1 MKEVIFVTSNRGKF
15 NSAKNFLR
23 KYGIKVTQKQLKIN
37 EPRGSLEEI
46 VIYKSKYAFKLIKK
60 TINSNGR
67 WFFIHSLNGFPAMF
81 TNFIFE
87 TIGLEGILKLVK
99 GKN

>member
-60 TINSNGR
+60 PLIVMDAG
-67 WFFIHSLNGFPAMF
+67 FLFILLMAF
-81 TNFIFE
+81 
-87 TIGLEGILKLVK
+87 LLCLLILFSKLLA
-99 GKN
+99 